1 MKKKFVAVRQYI
13 NRRDEISARQREI
26 ADLLESE
33 KRLETEEEKT
43 ELEALEREARVLDLR
58 IASTNPEGLVAVEAR
73 EVAFDAW
80 LRESI
85 NNKQNLEVGLK
96 RENVTG
102 NNGILS
108 TNPNVDG
115 MIPVYVNDIIKPLE
129 EGLIYDKVGLPVMTG
144 LQGSYVWPV
153 AGSVEAQI
161 AGEGVEL
168 DDKKIDFTKII
179 PSPKRV
185 GIAITVTRE
194 TIFKTVGVA
203 YQVVV
208 EQLPQAMAR
217 TLNKALFHTD
227 NTILGIDGPFFYIAN
242 TVSGGA
248 ATANTPVALS
258 TLKTKAQKK
267 AARYIAFAGELPTY
281 KELLAMK
288 GLALAKGVA
297 GEKMAYIMDEY
308 TKAALE
314 ATPRDAGSGLMI
326 VEDGKIAGIP
336 VFCTNYINDAANNFI
351 GFGCW
356 GNQPLQSFGEISFIT
371 DPYTKAKANAVQL
384 ILNAD
389 WATDTLRPEAFV
401 LGKCTVAANNP
412 G

>member
-26 ADLLESE
+26 ADLMESE

-58 IASTNPEGLVAVEAR
+58 IASTNPEGMVAVEAR

-85 NNKQNLEVGLK
+85 TNKQNLEVGLK

-115 MIPVYVNDIIKPLE
+115 MIPVYVNDIVKPLE

-153 AGSVEAQI
+153 AGAVEAQI

-185 GIAITVTRE
+185 GVAITVTRE
-194 TIFKTVGVA
+194 TIFKTTGVA

-227 NTILGIDGPFFYIAN
+227 NTLLGIDGPFFYIAN
-242 TVSGGA
+242 TVSGA
-248 ATANTPVALS
+248 NVTANTPVALS
-258 TLKTKAQKK
+258 TLKTKPQKK
-267 AARYIAFAGELPTY
+267 AARYISFAGEFPTY

-288 GLALAKGVA
+288 GLALAKGVK

-308 TKAALE
+308 TKAELE
-314 ATPRDAGSGLMI
+314 ATPRATGSGLMI

-336 VFCTNYINDAANNFI
+336 VFCTNYINDATNNFV

-401 LGKCTVAANNP
+401 LGKCTVE
-412 G
+412 